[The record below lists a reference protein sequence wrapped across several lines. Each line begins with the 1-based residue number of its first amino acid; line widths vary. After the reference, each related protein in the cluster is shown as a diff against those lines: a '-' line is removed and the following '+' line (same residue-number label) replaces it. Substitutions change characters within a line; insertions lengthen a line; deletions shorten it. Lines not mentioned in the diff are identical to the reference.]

1 MLHQRKNGRGVGC
14 KYWWCLLLIVVWVI
28 PSQAQIEPF
37 PDEEEQLHL
46 LTWNVQFLPRS
57 MRLFSKA
64 LRKRQQVRLPWVV
77 EHCQNTNYEVI
88 VFQEVFDRPILK
100 RLQNALKKDYP
111 YQVAPLRQA
120 GRWTSSG
127 ILIVSKYPMEL
138 VGSVVYP
145 KGVKADAWAAKG
157 CTLVRL
163 VKNGHPIYVAGT
175 HLQAGR
181 KADAQEQ
188 RSLQYRAM
196 DALIQAHTSEDAYP
210 VIITGDL
217 NTRANDS
224 TAYHEML
231 TTLQANDPP
240 LDDPRPYTIDQNNTW
255 NKGGPERNQQLDY
268 VLWRANRG
276 AVLGIEQR
284 ILRLQN
290 TWRDQIMDLSDH
302 YGIAAQIRW
311 STNE

>member
-1 MLHQRKNGRGVGC
+1 MIALLG
-14 KYWWCLLLIVVWVI
+14 WCL

-77 EHCQNTNYEVI
+77 EHCQSANYEVI

-100 RLQNALKKDYP
+100 QLQQALKARYP
-111 YQVAPLRQA
+111 YQVAPLRA
-120 GRWTSSG
+120 CGRWTSSG
-127 ILIVSKYPMEL
+127 VLIVSQYPIEQ
-138 VGSVVYP
+138 VGAVVYP
-145 KGVKADAWAAKG
+145 KGVNADAWAAKG

-163 VKNGHPIYVAGT
+163 VKHGHSIYIAGT

-181 KADAQEQ
+181 KEDARTQ
-188 RSLQYRAM
+188 RSKQYEAM
-196 DALIQAHTSEDAYP
+196 DALIKTHTSTDNYP
-210 VIITGDL
+210 IIITGDL
-217 NTRANDS
+217 NTRASDS

-231 TTLQANDPP
+231 TTLQANDPT
-240 LDDPRPYTIDQNNTW
+240 LYDPRPYTIDQQNTW
-255 NKGGPERNQQLDY
+255 NNGGPERNQQLDY
-268 VLWRANRG
+268 ILWRRG
-276 AVLGIEQR
+276 RNVITSIEPR

-311 STNE
+311 LVD